1 MILNV
6 FGQHEWLN
14 KTWELSQSS
23 VVLGC
28 FVFDF
33 IVMVVMGSFGGI
45 SPCLDRRQIPRQQSA
60 AFSQP
65 RSPPQTDRYLY
76 IIILDHIEKSRQL
89 TMLIVVDA
97 ALEDGEKTSYES
109 LILTQSLGGA

>member
-28 FVFDF
+28 FVFDL
-33 IVMVVMGSFGGI
+33 IVMGSFEGI
-45 SPCLDRRQIPRQQSA
+45 SPCLDRRQIQHQQSA

-65 RSPPQTDRYLY
+65 RSPPQIDRYLCNT
-76 IIILDHIEKSRQL
+76 ILNHIEKSRQL

-97 ALEDGEKTSYES
+97 TLEDGEKTSNES
-109 LILTQSLGGA
+109 LILTQTLGAA

>member
-14 KTWELSQSS
+14 KTWEWSQSS

-33 IVMVVMGSFGGI
+33 IVMGSFEGI
-45 SPCLDRRQIPRQQSA
+45 SPCLDRRQIQRQQSA
-60 AFSQP
+60 AFSLP
-65 RSPPQTDRYLY
+65 RSPPQTDRYLCNN
-76 IIILDHIEKSRQL
+76 ILNHFEKSKQL

-97 ALEDGEKTSYES
+97 TLEDGEKTSDES
-109 LILTQSLGGA
+109 LILTQSLGAA